1 MELTPK
7 RFYIGF
13 FLKKN
18 YSYDLAPLFMIEYI
32 YQVVKDKKANFKK
45 LQNFVILKLKK
56 AIKDE
61 KKSSILATNH
71 TRKMTKQYKKK
82 SRSVDGNALRAKQQK
97 RSIMAILFAPK

>member
-7 RFYIGF
+7 RFYIGFF

-18 YSYDLAPLFMIEYI
+18 YSYDLAPLSMIEYI

-56 AIKDE
+56 DIKDE
-61 KKSSILATNH
+61 KNP
-71 TRKMTKQYKKK
+71 QC
-82 SRSVDGNALRAKQQK
+82 
-97 RSIMAILFAPK
+97 